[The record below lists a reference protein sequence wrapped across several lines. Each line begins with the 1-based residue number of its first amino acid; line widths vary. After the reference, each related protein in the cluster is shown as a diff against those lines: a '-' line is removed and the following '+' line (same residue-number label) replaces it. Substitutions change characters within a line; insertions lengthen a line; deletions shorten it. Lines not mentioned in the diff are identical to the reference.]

1 MRKLTI
7 AVAMTAALSAHA
19 EQKNV
24 QLLTGMSDL
33 QLQRTMNF
41 IRASLGVHCDFCHVV
56 NDKTGWD
63 FPSDEK
69 QTKRMAR
76 EMIQMTERINEQ
88 TFNGNL
94 EVSCNTCHRGATRPV
109 PLPILPQSPP
119 PFPTPVSTRPAVPP
133 LPDIVK
139 KYTTALGDV
148 SKLQLPRIL
157 KGTREGYD
165 GKPLPFELQETT
177 GKAHVILET
186 PNGKLEQAMN
196 GTAGWSRNSKGVQP
210 FGESEMENFRQLTSA
225 YAPLLPDAIPADAR
239 VIGKDKVGDHDVVVV
254 AARINETTRQRL
266 YFDATTGLLVRRLI
280 LTRTSI
286 AEIPQQTDFDDYRDV
301 GGAKFPFFVRLS
313 LVDPWTGSTRRYTD
327 VQLGAKLDDSVFN
340 PPAESR
346 PSS

>member
-1 MRKLTI
+1 M
-7 AVAMTAALSAHA
+7 AVAIVAAVSARA

-63 FPSDEK
+63 FANDEK
-69 QTKRMAR
+69 QSKRTAR
-76 EMIQMTERINEQ
+76 EMIQMTERINQ
-88 TFNGNL
+88 QSFNGNL
-94 EVSCNTCHRGATRPV
+94 EVSCNTCHRGAIRPV
-109 PLPILPQSPP
+109 ALPTLPQSPP
-119 PFPTPVSTRPAVPP
+119 PFPTPISTRPSLPP
-133 LPDIVK
+133 LTDVVK
-139 KYTTALGDV
+139 KYTAALGDA

-157 KGTREGYD
+157 KGTREGSD
-165 GKPLPFELQETT
+165 GKPLPFELQEAT

-186 PNGKLEQAMN
+186 PNGKLEQASN
-196 GTAGWSRNSKGVQP
+196 GTTGWSRNSKGVQT
-210 FGESEMENFRQLTSA
+210 FNDSEMENFRQLTSA

-239 VIGKDKVGDHDVVVV
+239 VVGKDKVGDHDVIVV

-266 YFDATTGLLVRRLI
+266 YFDTTTGLLVRRTI

-286 AEIPQQTDFDDYRDV
+286 AEIPQQTDFDDYRDI
-301 GGAKFPFFVRLS
+301 GGAKFPFFVKLS
-313 LVDPWTGSTRRYTD
+313 LVDPWTGSTRRYSD
-327 VQLGAKLDDSVFN
+327 VQLGAKVDDSVFN